1 MKLKASYVMY
11 VTFCSIKPMLMLI
24 KIFWR
29 VVLLFIIKKENQIG
43 IYLFEYNVKPTVK
56 MFENVKYTSEHR
68 TEKVHSIEDDKEN
81 PFKREW
87 RKC

>member
-1 MKLKASYVMY
+1 M
-11 VTFCSIKPMLMLI
+11 
-24 KIFWR
+24 
-29 VVLLFIIKKENQIG
+29 VLFFIIKKVNQIG
-43 IYLFEYNVKPTVK
+43 IYLFEYNVKHTVK
-56 MFENVKYTSEHR
+56 VFENVKYTSEHR

>member
-1 MKLKASYVMY
+1 
-11 VTFCSIKPMLMLI
+11 
-24 KIFWR
+24 
-29 VVLLFIIKKENQIG
+29 
-43 IYLFEYNVKPTVK
+43 
-56 MFENVKYTSEHR
+56 MFENVQYTSEHR